1 MRSLSKIDLPG
12 RLEPVLPRW
21 AGEAITA
28 LICLAATGV
37 TRVAMDSLIPGA
49 APFVLIFPAC
59 LLATLVGGWRPG
71 VATLGVSG
79 LIAWAYVIPP
89 RGLIWKGEAQPANL
103 LAMLIAGAI
112 VIVVAQLFR
121 ASFHSEAEHGR
132 VQLAERDLMLRELE
146 HRMKNNFQTVA
157 ALLSTQLR
165 RATDEPAR
173 EALREALNRVTS
185 ISQAHT
191 NLYAFGDHTQG
202 VDMAV
207 YLRELCGN
215 LAEALLLGEKVRLK
229 CSVEPG
235 ALDRDRAVAI
245 GLIVNELV
253 TNAAKHAFAEG
264 GAGQI
269 RVAFERELRGYRLIV
284 EDDGQG
290 LPDDYAT
297 RSQGLGRGLVEAFT
311 RQAGGSLTVGQ
322 GPGAR
327 FEVELAA

>member
-37 TRVAMDSLIPGA
+37 ARVAMDTLVPGA
-49 APFVLIFPAC
+49 APFVLMFPAC
-59 LLATLVGGWRPG
+59 LVATLVGGWRPG
-71 VATLGVSG
+71 AATLGVSG
-79 LIAWAYVIPP
+79 LVAWAYVIPP

-103 LAMLIAGAI
+103 IAILIAGGI
-112 VIVVAQLFR
+112 VIAVAQLFR
-121 ASFHSEAEHGR
+121 SSSESEAALSR
-132 VQLAERDLMLRELE
+132 AQLAERDLMLRELE

-165 RATDEPAR
+165 RAADEPAR
-173 EALREALNRVTS
+173 DALREALNRVTS
-185 ISQAHT
+185 ISQAHH
-191 NLYAFGDHTQG
+191 NLYALGDHTQG

-215 LAEALLLGEKVRLK
+215 LAQALLLGETVRLT

-253 TNAAKHAFAEG
+253 TNAAKHAFVDGA
-264 GAGQI
+264 AGQI
-269 RVAFERELRGYRLIV
+269 SVAFERELGGYRLIV
-284 EDDGQG
+284 EDDGLG
-290 LPDDYAT
+290 LPEDYAT
-297 RSQGLGRGLVEAFT
+297 RSKGLGRGLVEAFT
-311 RQAGGSLTVGQ
+311 RQAGGSLIVGQ

-327 FEVELAA
+327 FEVELAT